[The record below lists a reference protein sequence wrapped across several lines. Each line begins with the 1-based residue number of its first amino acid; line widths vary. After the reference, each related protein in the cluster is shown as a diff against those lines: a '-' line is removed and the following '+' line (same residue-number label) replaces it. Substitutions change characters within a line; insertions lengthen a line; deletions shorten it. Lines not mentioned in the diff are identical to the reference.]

1 MKKVI
6 SIALI
11 AMLVVAMV
19 GCSQSQPTA
28 TTAAPSQAPAQT
40 TAAPQT
46 EAPATTAAAL
56 SGTVATDGSTSME
69 KVIGALGE
77 AFMEANPG
85 VNFTYN
91 PTGSGSGITAVSEGR
106 CDIGLS
112 SRALKDEEV
121 ASGLVGTVLAYDGI
135 AIIVNPANTVED
147 LDIETIAKIYTG
159 EITNWKDVGGN
170 DAEIVLIGREAGSG
184 TRSGFEELT
193 GTEDK
198 CKYRQE
204 LTSTGDVITAVAQNP
219 DAIGYASLASVKDSV
234 KALKVAGV
242 TPSEETVKDGSYLIQ
257 RPFVL
262 VTKEGVEL
270 SPVAQAFFDYATKGE
285 ANDIITAS
293 GVVPANG

>member
-11 AMLVVAMV
+11 AMLVVAMA
-19 GCSQSQPTA
+19 GCSQSQPAA
-28 TTAAPSQAPAQT
+28 TTAAPAETAAQT

-46 EAPATTAAAL
+46 EAPAAL

-77 AFMEANPG
+77 AFMEANSG

-112 SRALKDEEV
+112 SRALKDSEV

-135 AIIVNPANTVED
+135 AMIVNPANTVED

-159 EITNWKDVGGN
+159 EITNWSEVGGA
-170 DAEIVLIGREAGSG
+170 DAEIVLVGREAGSG

-193 GTEDK
+193 ETVDK

-242 TPSEETVKDGSYLIQ
+242 TPTEETVKDGSYLIQ

-270 SPVAQAFFDYATKGE
+270 SPVAQAFFDYATKGQ

>member
-11 AMLVVAMV
+11 AMLVVAMA
-19 GCSQSQPTA
+19 GCSQSQPAA
-28 TTAAPSQAPAQT
+28 TTAAPAETAAQT
-40 TAAPQT
+40 AAAPQT
-46 EAPATTAAAL
+46 EAPAAL

-77 AFMEANPG
+77 AFMEANSG

-112 SRALKDEEV
+112 SRALKDSEV

-135 AIIVNPANTVED
+135 AVIVNPANTVED

-159 EITNWKDVGGN
+159 EITNWSEVGGA
-170 DAEIVLIGREAGSG
+170 DAEIVLVGREAGSG

-193 GTEDK
+193 KTVDK
-198 CKYRQE
+198 CQYRQE

-242 TPSEETVKDGSYLIQ
+242 TPSEETVKDGTYLIQ

-262 VTKEGVEL
+262 VTKEGVAL
-270 SPVAQAFFDYATKGE
+270 SPVAQAFFDYATKGQ

>member
-11 AMLVVAMV
+11 AMLVVAMA
-19 GCSQSQPTA
+19 GCSQSQPAA
-28 TTAAPSQAPAQT
+28 TTAAPAETAAQT

-46 EAPATTAAAL
+46 EAPAAL

-77 AFMEANPG
+77 AFMEANSG

-112 SRALKDEEV
+112 SRALKDSEV

-135 AIIVNPANTVED
+135 AVIVNPANTVED

-159 EITNWKDVGGN
+159 EITNWSEVGGAA
-170 DAEIVLIGREAGSG
+170 AEIVLVGREAGSG

-193 GTEDK
+193 ETVDK

-242 TPSEETVKDGSYLIQ
+242 TPTEETVKDGTYLIQ

-270 SPVAQAFFDYATKGE
+270 SPVAQAFFDYATKGQ